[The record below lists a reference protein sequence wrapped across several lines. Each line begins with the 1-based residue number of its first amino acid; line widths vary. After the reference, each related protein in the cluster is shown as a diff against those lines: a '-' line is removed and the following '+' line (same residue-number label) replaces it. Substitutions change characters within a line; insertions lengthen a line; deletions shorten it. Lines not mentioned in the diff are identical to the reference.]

1 MNSRVIAIA
10 TATLVGAGALLAAPS
25 QSAESSLY
33 VVAVGD
39 IASTV
44 NGPQVGVAS
53 LTKALNP
60 NAVLLLG
67 DLAYKKGSNSDF
79 NTKFLPS
86 WGSVLSNYPTYAIP
100 GNHEFKTKNASGYR
114 KVVSA
119 YKLPK
124 TGNDLWWSKNLGDYT
139 IIGLDSEGLGTG
151 AKLNA
156 KGKREK
162 KFLTKALVAANGRP
176 TIVTWHR
183 PRYSSGPHG
192 NQSDIGVATLWN
204 LVSVDADVKLVLW
217 GHDHDF
223 ETNEI
228 SVAGRNL
235 MTMVVGTGGAEAYDC
250 TGATCIDHIFGAL
263 VMTLSA
269 KKIDWEFRSTE
280 TSDKGTVLKS
290 GTISW

>member
-1 MNSRVIAIA
+1 MKSRVITIA
-10 TATLVGAGALLAAPS
+10 TATLVGAGALLASPS
-25 QSAESSLY
+25 QSAESTQY

-86 WGSVLSNYPTYAIP
+86 WGSVLSNYPTFAIP

-124 TGNDLWWSKNLGDYT
+124 TGSDLWWSKNLGDYT
-139 IIGLDSEGLGTG
+139 IIGLDSEGLGTST
-151 AKLNA
+151 KLNA

-162 KFLTKALVAANGRP
+162 KFITNALAAANGRP

-192 NQSDIGVATLWN
+192 NQSDIGVTTLWN
-204 LVSVDADVKLVLW
+204 LVSADADVKLVLW

-228 SVAGRNL
+228 SVGGRNL
-235 MTMVVGTGGAEAYDC
+235 MTMVVGAGGAEAYDC

-263 VMTLSA
+263 GMTLSA

-280 TSDKGTVLKS
+280 TADKGTVLKS